1 MAEFLKCL
9 TFDAF
14 WMLTVREFQTENVI
28 HFNVLN
34 KRAEEVKKAISKFNL
49 ATQLACVRACVRVCS
64 ILPEVL
70 ASFGEL
76 FVVSIHCS

>member
-49 ATQLACVRACVRVCS
+49 ATQLACVRACVRACVC
-64 ILPEVL
+64 VCVRVCVRVC
-70 ASFGEL
+70 ACAC
-76 FVVSIHCS
+76 V